1 MTIGTSRQLS
11 RLIILTLAYLA
22 VGKVLQYLP
31 FVMSHI
37 VLLWLPSGIAVA
49 ALMRWGMRYWPAI
62 LAGAFLD
69 CYFYLQT
76 SLDGGD
82 PVLPVVVAVAN
93 TLGPVLVTLILRR
106 TFFHTSLNRIRDIPL
121 MVAAAAIGMLVS
133 ATGGVAGLQYAGML
147 EAGMFWRALL
157 LWWTADVMGIL
168 MLLPLLLNVSRQE
181 LAALWKQRRRYLGF
195 ALMVFILEWLIFQY
209 IADYTDQY
217 MVLAFLVLPFVVLV
231 AMRVGVTGA
240 SFIVLILSLIAL
252 SSIVD
257 IQPSSTTELEYQP
270 AWALWVF
277 MSTLSLVVLLI
288 TALQSSRETSDKAL
302 RSSETKLRAVVDN
315 AQDGI
320 VSIDDKGRLVEF
332 NQAAERMFG
341 YSRAEV
347 IGQPMVDKIIPPS
360 LREAHLRAHK
370 KFIDTNKATMFDRRL
385 ELTGM
390 RSDGTEFPV
399 ELTITSLMDKGVPL
413 VTGFFR
419 DLTERRKVEQEI
431 RNLAFFD
438 VLTGLPN
445 RRLLIDRLHQ
455 AIASSIR
462 DYKHGAVIFIDLD
475 DFKALNDSRGHDV
488 GDLLLVEVAS
498 RLRDC
503 VRAEDTVARLGGDE
517 FVIILEDLSSDMEQ
531 ALVQTR
537 QVANK
542 ILEAVNQPY
551 HLGEIEHHNSSSMG
565 IALFTGNF
573 VSIEELLKRSDTAM
587 YQAKAAGRNTLRFF
601 DPAMQAA
608 LEKRVD
614 LELQLR
620 LALVQEQLRMYCQ
633 VQVDADRRAF
643 GAEVLLRW
651 QHPEHGL
658 LPPNEF
664 VGIAEDS
671 GLIVSIGRWVLYSA
685 CHQLKL
691 WEGHPGL
698 DGLQLA
704 VNVSARQFRQADF
717 VDDVLKV
724 LEKTGANPSLLKL
737 ELTESVVLD
746 NIADAVEKM
755 NALREIGV
763 RFAMDDFGT
772 GYSSLAYLKQ
782 LPLSQVKIDRS
793 FVRDIAEDPSDAA
806 IVQAII
812 AMSNTLGLNVIAEGV
827 ESEAQMALLNEY
839 GCRYFQGYLFSRPL
853 HMKEFERVL
862 EENGLLFIE
871 NSSQNDGLA

>member
-1 MTIGTSRQLS
+1 MTIETSRQLS
-11 RLIILTLAYLA
+11 RLIILALAYFA
-22 VGKVLQYLP
+22 IGRVSQCLP
-31 FVMSHI
+31 FLVSHV
-37 VLLWLPSGIAVA
+37 VLVWLPAGIAVA
-49 ALMRWGMRYWPAI
+49 ALVRWGMRYWPAI
-62 LAGAFLD
+62 YAGAFLD
-69 CYFYLQT
+69 SLTYLYPLHGNDSLALAFFVAAADTLAAVLTT
-76 SLDGGD
+76 S
-82 PVLPVVVAVAN
+82 
-93 TLGPVLVTLILRR
+93 ILRR

-121 MVAAAAIGMLVS
+121 MVLAAASGMLVS
-133 ATGGVAGLQYAGML
+133 AVAAALAMRYAGML
-147 EAGMFWRALL
+147 DAALFL
-157 LWWTADVMGIL
+157 NSLFLWWTAHVVGVL
-168 MLLPLLLNVSRQE
+168 VLLPLLLNISWDEVKV
-181 LAALWKQRRRYLGF
+181 LWKQRKRYVGL
-195 ALMVFILEWLIFQY
+195 ALVVFVLESLVFRYVI
-209 IADYTDQY
+209 DYADQY
-217 MVLAFLVLPFVVLV
+217 MVLAFLAIPFVVLV
-231 AMRVGVTGA
+231 AMRTGVTGA
-240 SFIVLILSLIAL
+240 SFIVLVLSLIAMF
-252 SSIVD
+252 SMVNIE
-257 IQPSSTTELEYQP
+257 PSDEWELGYQP

-277 MSTLSLVVLLI
+277 TSTLSMVVLLI
-288 TALQSSRETSDKAL
+288 TALQSSRETTDRAL

-320 VSIDDKGRLVEF
+320 VSIDEKGNLVEF

-341 YSRAEV
+341 YSRADV

-360 LREAHLRAHK
+360 LRAAHLKGHQH
-370 KFIDTNKATMFDRRL
+370 FMDTNQATMFDRRL
-385 ELTGM
+385 ELMAM
-390 RSDGTEFPV
+390 RADGTEFPV
-399 ELTITSLMDKGVPL
+399 ELTITSLLDKGVPL
-413 VTGFFR
+413 ITGFFR

-445 RRLLIDRLHQ
+445 RRLLVDRLQQ
-455 AIASSIR
+455 AIAASVR
-462 DYKHGAVIFIDLD
+462 QYKHGAVMFIDLD

-488 GDLLLVEVAS
+488 GDLLLIEVAK
-498 RLRDC
+498 RLREC

-517 FVIILEDLSSDMEQ
+517 FVIILEDLSADMEH

-537 QVANK
+537 QIAQK
-542 ILEAVNQPY
+542 ILDTVNQPY
-551 HLGEIEHHNSSSMG
+551 LLGEIEHHNSSSMG

-573 VSIEELLKRSDTAM
+573 VSMEELLKRSDTAM
-587 YQAKAAGRNTLRFF
+587 YQAKAGGRNTLRFF

-620 LALVQEQLRMYCQ
+620 LALVQNQLRMYCQ
-633 VQVDADRRAF
+633 VQVDSNRRAF

-685 CHQLKL
+685 CQQLKL
-691 WEGHPGL
+691 WETRPGL
-698 DGLQLA
+698 NSLQLA
-704 VNVSARQFRQADF
+704 VNVSARQFRHADF
-717 VDDVLKV
+717 VDDVLKI
-724 LEKTGANPSLLKL
+724 LETTGANPSLLKL

-746 NIADAVEKM
+746 NIADAIEKM
-755 NALREIGV
+755 NALRTTGV

-772 GYSSLAYLKQ
+772 GYSSLAYLKR

-793 FVRDIAEDPSDAA
+793 FVRDIAEDQSDAA

-827 ESEAQMALLNEY
+827 ETEAQVELLEQY
-839 GCRYFQGYLFSRPL
+839 GCRYFQGYLFSQPL
-853 HMKEFERVL
+853 HMHEFERVL
-862 EENGLLFIE
+862 EANGLLFIK